1 MRDARTCTPMKNI
14 FRTLVLVLGLALLL
28 TACES
33 GKKEADKADK
43 ADKPKVESTAAAP
56 SASASGAAS
65 SKAENPSAVQ
75 EAQEAAPAPSPAD
88 LDRADRLVA
97 FSNSASMALAAGRYA
112 QADVLMAYT
121 KYYLAEWQLAKRPAI
136 NADEDESLA
145 RRLVPPAGLFTPEQ
159 TKKMAASVQDM
170 NKAIASMR
178 ADYRSLENYVEDATL
193 QDNGVKGKALG
204 AAIAKA
210 HAAFVVA
217 RDAYMQIVETEAAPA
232 EDMLLFNHPLK
243 RQIQAAER
251 IFAVFGK
258 AASLLAPDRPDR
270 EALLAQRQELAA
282 ALADGARPPFM
293 AAPDLERRYRGFIKQ
308 AQTYAELFDKG
319 LEEEF
324 YSPLRFE
331 LNKAALASRA
341 AYNDFV
347 RDANQI
353 R

>member
-1 MRDARTCTPMKNI
+1 MRDVRTCTPMKNI
-14 FRTLVLVLGLALLL
+14 LRTLVLVLGLVLLL
-28 TACES
+28 SACES
-33 GKKEADKADK
+33 GKKEADKAE
-43 ADKPKVESTAAAP
+43 KPKVESAAVASSAGAP
-56 SASASGAAS
+56 GSPA
-65 SKAENPSAVQ
+65 SKAESSAAVEETQ
-75 EAQEAAPAPSPAD
+75 EAGPPPSPAD

-97 FSNSASMALAAGRYA
+97 FSNSASTALAKGRYA

-136 NADEDESLA
+136 NSDEDEILA
-145 RRLVPPAGLFTPEQ
+145 RRLVPPADLFTPEQ

-178 ADYRSLENYVEDATL
+178 ADYRTLEKYVEDASV
-193 QDNGVKGKALG
+193 QDDGVKGKYL
-204 AAIAKA
+204 AAGIGKA

-217 RDAYMQIVETEAAPA
+217 RDAFMQVVEAEAAPA
-232 EDMLLFNHPLK
+232 EDMLLRNHPLK
-243 RQIQAAER
+243 RQIQAAEH

-258 AASLLAPDRPDR
+258 AASLLAPEKPDR
-270 EALLAQRQELAA
+270 EALKAQRQALAA
-282 ALADGARPPFM
+282 ALADGGRPPFM
-293 AAPDLERRYRGFIKQ
+293 AAPDLERRYRGFLKQ
-308 AQTYAELFDKG
+308 AENYAELFDKG

-324 YSPLRFE
+324 YAPLRFE

>member
-1 MRDARTCTPMKNI
+1 MRDARTCMPMKNI
-14 FRTLVLVLGLALLL
+14 LHILVLVLGLALLL

-33 GKKEADKADK
+33 GKKEAEQAE
-43 ADKPKVESTAAAP
+43 KPKVESAAAT
-56 SASASGAAS
+56 
-65 SKAENPSAVQ
+65 SKAEAPVVPQPPEQTS
-75 EAQEAAPAPSPAD
+75 PAPSPAD

-97 FSNSASMALAAGRYA
+97 FSNAASMALAAGRYA

-136 NADEDESLA
+136 NPDEDEILA
-145 RRLVPPAGLFTPEQ
+145 RRLVPPVGLFTPEQ
-159 TKKMAASVQDM
+159 TKKMAASVQEM

-178 ADYRSLENYVEDATL
+178 ADYRALEKYVEDALL

-204 AAIAKA
+204 AGIARA

-217 RDAYMQIVETEAAPA
+217 RDAYMQIVEAEAAPA
-232 EDMLLFNHPLK
+232 EDILLSNHPLK

-258 AASLLAPDRPDR
+258 VASLLAPDRPDR
-270 EALLAQRQELAA
+270 EALQAQRQDLAA
-282 ALADGARPPFM
+282 ALADGGRPPFM
-293 AAPDLERRYRGFIKQ
+293 AAPDLERRYRGFLKQ
-308 AQTYAELFDKG
+308 AESYAELFDQG
-319 LEEEF
+319 LNEEF
-324 YSPLRFE
+324 YAPLRFE
-331 LNKAALASRA
+331 MNKTAVASRT

-347 RDANQI
+347 RDANKM

>member
-1 MRDARTCTPMKNI
+1 MRDARTCMPMKNI
-14 FRTLVLVLGLALLL
+14 LHILVLVLGLALLL

-33 GKKEADKADK
+33 GKKEAEQAE
-43 ADKPKVESTAAAP
+43 KPKVESAAAT
-56 SASASGAAS
+56 
-65 SKAENPSAVQ
+65 SKAEAPVVPQPPEQTS
-75 EAQEAAPAPSPAD
+75 PAPSPAD

-97 FSNSASMALAAGRYA
+97 FSNAASMALAAGRYA

-136 NADEDESLA
+136 NPDEDEILA
-145 RRLVPPAGLFTPEQ
+145 RRLVPPVGLFTPEQ
-159 TKKMAASVQDM
+159 TKKMAASVQEM

-178 ADYRSLENYVEDATL
+178 ADYRTLEKYVEDALL

-204 AAIAKA
+204 AGIARA

-217 RDAYMQIVETEAAPA
+217 RDAYMQIVEAEAAPA
-232 EDMLLFNHPLK
+232 EDILLSNHPLK

-258 AASLLAPDRPDR
+258 VASLLAPDRPDR
-270 EALLAQRQELAA
+270 EALQAQRQDLAA
-282 ALADGARPPFM
+282 ALADGGRPPFM
-293 AAPDLERRYRGFIKQ
+293 AAPDLERRYRGFLKQ
-308 AQTYAELFDKG
+308 AESYAELFDQG
-319 LEEEF
+319 LNEEF
-324 YSPLRFE
+324 YAPLRFE
-331 LNKAALASRA
+331 MNKTAVASRT

-347 RDANQI
+347 RDANKM

>member
-14 FRTLVLVLGLALLL
+14 LRTLVLVLGLALLL

-33 GKKEADKADK
+33 GKKEADKAE
-43 ADKPKVESTAAAP
+43 KPKVESAAAAP
-56 SASASGAAS
+56 ASGAPNAAAA
-65 SKAENPSAVQ
+65 KAESQA
-75 EAQEAAPAPSPAD
+75 AQAETPAASPAPSPAD

-97 FSNSASMALAAGRYA
+97 FSNAASTALAKGRYA

-121 KYYLAEWQLAKRPAI
+121 KYYLAEWQLGKRPAI
-136 NADEDESLA
+136 APDEDEILA
-145 RRLVPPAGLFTPEQ
+145 RRLVPPVGLFTPEQ
-159 TKKMAASVQDM
+159 TKKMAACVQDM

-178 ADYRSLENYVEDATL
+178 ADYRTLEKYVEDGSV
-193 QDNGVKGKALG
+193 QDDGTRGKYL
-204 AAIAKA
+204 AAGIAKA

-217 RDAYMQIVETEAAPA
+217 RDAYMQIVEAEAAPA
-232 EDMLLFNHPLK
+232 EDMLLHNHPLK

-251 IFAVFGK
+251 IFSVFGK
-258 AASLLAPDRPDR
+258 AASLLAPEKPDR
-270 EALLAQRQELAA
+270 QALQAQRQDLAA
-282 ALADGARPPFM
+282 ALADGGRPPFM
-293 AAPDLERRYRGFIKQ
+293 AAPDLERRYRGFLKQ
-308 AQTYAELFDKG
+308 AEIYAELFDKG

-324 YSPLRFE
+324 YAPLRFE

-347 RDANQI
+347 RDANQM

>member
-1 MRDARTCTPMKNI
+1 MRDARTCMPMKNI
-14 FRTLVLVLGLALLL
+14 LHILVLVLGLALLL

-33 GKKEADKADK
+33 GKKEAEQAE
-43 ADKPKVESTAAAP
+43 KPKVESAAAT
-56 SASASGAAS
+56 
-65 SKAENPSAVQ
+65 SKAEAPVVPQPPEQTS
-75 EAQEAAPAPSPAD
+75 PAPSPAD

-97 FSNSASMALAAGRYA
+97 FSNAASMALAAGRYA

-136 NADEDESLA
+136 NPDEDEILA
-145 RRLVPPAGLFTPEQ
+145 RRLVPPVGLFTPEQ
-159 TKKMAASVQDM
+159 TKKMAASVQEM

-178 ADYRSLENYVEDATL
+178 ADYRTLEKYVEDVLL

-204 AAIAKA
+204 AGIARA

-217 RDAYMQIVETEAAPA
+217 RDAYMQIVEAEAAPA
-232 EDMLLFNHPLK
+232 EDILLSNHPLK

-258 AASLLAPDRPDR
+258 VASLLAPDRPDR
-270 EALLAQRQELAA
+270 EALQAQRQDLAA
-282 ALADGARPPFM
+282 ALADGGRPPFM
-293 AAPDLERRYRGFIKQ
+293 AAPDLERRYRGFLKQ
-308 AQTYAELFDKG
+308 AESYAELFDQG
-319 LEEEF
+319 LNEEF
-324 YSPLRFE
+324 YAPLRFE
-331 LNKAALASRA
+331 MNKTAVASRT

-347 RDANQI
+347 RDANKM

>member
-1 MRDARTCTPMKNI
+1 MKNI
-14 FRTLVLVLGLALLL
+14 LRTLVLVLGLALLL

-33 GKKEADKADK
+33 GKKEADKAE
-43 ADKPKVESTAAAP
+43 KPKVESAAAAP
-56 SASASGAAS
+56 ASGAPNAAAA
-65 SKAENPSAVQ
+65 KAESQA
-75 EAQEAAPAPSPAD
+75 AQAETPAASPAPSPAD

-97 FSNSASMALAAGRYA
+97 FSNAASTALAKGRYA

-121 KYYLAEWQLAKRPAI
+121 KYYLAEWQLGKRPAI
-136 NADEDESLA
+136 TPDEDEILA

-159 TKKMAASVQDM
+159 TKIMAASVQEM

-178 ADYRSLENYVEDATL
+178 ADYRSLEKYVEDAQL
-193 QDNGVKGKALG
+193 QDDGAKGKALG
-204 AAIAKA
+204 VGIAKA

-217 RDAYMQIVETEAAPA
+217 RDAYMHIVEAEAAPA
-232 EDMLLFNHPLK
+232 EDILLSNHPLK

-270 EALLAQRQELAA
+270 EALQAQRQELAA
-282 ALADGARPPFM
+282 ALADGGRPPFM
-293 AAPDLERRYRGFIKQ
+293 AAPDLERRYRGFLKQ
-308 AQTYAELFDKG
+308 AEFYAELFDQG
-319 LEEEF
+319 LNEEF
-324 YSPLRFE
+324 YAPLRFE
-331 LNKAALASRA
+331 MNKTAVASRT

-347 RDANQI
+347 RDANKM